1 MRAGDRG
8 GRRERRQRRRRGRR
22 RLGGATGR
30 RGHGRGRGSRG
41 AGRRQ
46 NGQPAVVDIGVPVV
60 VLAVD
65 NPLTVI
71 GVGVEVT
78 LTFTV
83 LLIVSVVP
91 SQLRVKLR
99 LAVSELMICDPDLPL
114 LPLQSP
120 DAVQLS
126 ALLVDQDS
134 VTLPL

>member
-1 MRAGDRG
+1 VQLSALPVDQDSVTLPLKATDVVFD
-8 GRRERRQRRRRGRR
+8 ER
-22 RLGGATGR
+22 
-30 RGHGRGRGSRG
+30 
-41 AGRRQ
+41 
-46 NGQPAVVDIGVPVV
+46 
-60 VLAVD
+60 
-65 NPLTVI
+65 LTVI

-83 LLIVSVVP
+83 LLIVSVLP